1 MKLLPCLVKYAITQM
16 QLTKLV
22 EYANTQM
29 NLPPEMYLGT
39 RVHWLIDL
47 KPDGTLEGFIPLRGD
62 TTNQQSE
69 FVVPHIQR
77 SSSIKPKLLADSG
90 EYVLGIARI
99 GSKPERVAEAH
110 RQFKAL
116 VQKCANAT
124 QEPSVQ
130 AVTRFL
136 SSWQPHQAS
145 LPTNFNP
152 SDVITFRVE
161 GVIPAA
167 ELQRVQKFWADYTA
181 GREHGNKTDPIMT
194 CLVTGK
200 VGPVEE
206 RLPVKIKGIPNGQP
220 TGTAL
225 VSANAPA
232 FASYGLK
239 NSLTSPISRDAAER
253 FAKALNHLIATEN
266 SRMYIGPIVYVFW
279 TQQKAFNYFEFLERP
294 QPQAVKNLL
303 ESVYTSQQ
311 NNLQANQ
318 FYALALSALSG
329 RAVVRDWLET
339 TITNVE
345 SSLKRSFAG
354 QKIVAPDGEPGR
366 PLGVYTLA
374 ASAYRDA
381 NKEMTPGVLTALIR
395 VALNSGRLPNDLLA
409 RVVRRNRV
417 ERDVTYPRAALIKL
431 ILTTQNHKETMAELY
446 TLTPNPELED
456 ESDRAAYQCGRLLA
470 ELEVVQRFAIGN
482 INTSLTDRYYGSASS
497 TPAIVFA
504 PLLREARV
512 YLGKLRKSSP
522 SLCNTVEERIEEI
535 LSNLPKFPETL
546 TMPRQSL
553 FALGYYHQRASDRA
567 AAKAAKTS
575 KKSQLN

>member
-1 MKLLPCLVKYAITQM
+1 M

-29 NLPPEMYLGT
+29 NLPPEMYLRT
-39 RVHWLIDL
+39 KVSWLIAL
-47 KPDGTLEGFIPLRGD
+47 KLDGTLVEFIPLEAD
-62 TTNQQSE
+62 TTLQQGE

-77 SSSIKPKLLADSG
+77 SSSIKPKLLADNG

-99 GSKPERVAEAH
+99 GSNPQRVAEAH

-116 VQKCANAT
+116 VQKCANVT

-130 AVTRFL
+130 AVARFL
-136 SSWQPHQAS
+136 NSWQPNQAA
-145 LPTNFNP
+145 LGPNFDP
-152 SDVITFRVE
+152 SEAITFRVE

-167 ELQRVQKFWADYTA
+167 VQTVQKFWADYTA
-181 GREHGNKTDPIMT
+181 GRDHGNKTENPIMT

-294 QPQAVKNLL
+294 QPEAVKNLL
-303 ESVYTSQQ
+303 KSVYTNQ
-311 NNLQANQ
+311 QANQ
-318 FYALALSALSG
+318 FYALALSAISG

-339 TITNVE
+339 TTTNVE
-345 SSLKRSFAG
+345 SSLKRWFEG
-354 QKIVAPDGEPGR
+354 QKIVAPDGEPGK
-366 PLGVYTLA
+366 PLGIYTLA

-431 ILTTQNHKETMAELY
+431 ILTTQLNQKEIMADLHS
-446 TLTPNPELED
+446 LAPNPELED
-456 ESDRAAYQCGRLLA
+456 DDRAAYHCGRLLA

-504 PLLREARV
+504 PLLREARI
-512 YLGKLRKSSP
+512 YLAKLRKSSP

-546 TMPRQSL
+546 TMLRQSL

-567 AAKAAKTS
+567 AAKAS
-575 KKSQLN
+575 RKSQLN